1 MNTNTQTPTLKH
13 QHSNTNTQTPTLKHQ
28 HSNTGTAPSIAN
40 DTAYPNV
47 ARLSTS
53 ENRIQNG
60 LTALAK
66 HFGWRKIGIIHSD
79 STWGSQ
85 SAAKFKET
93 YVEAEVLHEI
103 EVTLNEF
110 DNSPYTHQVANCTT
124 WLQEFQDRDVYVLF
138 LYLEPRVARSLY
150 VASYTTQIMAGNGY
164 AYVNGWITESIIL
177 NDDGSVNLD
186 AVKGAEGSIG
196 LMEKVETTS
205 ALAQSYVNFWDS
217 SASIQGCASLSD
229 DTSYCDVDGVSN
241 TVAGYGGLFADSILL
256 LAYAFNSTVNCT
268 SLTQDQCSEAVRGVR
283 ARSARI

>member
-1 MNTNTQTPTLKH
+1 MKILEYQHSNNNTQGPTLK
-13 QHSNTNTQTPTLKHQ
+13 QQY
-28 HSNTGTAPSIAN
+28 SNTGTAPSIAN

-53 ENRIQNG
+53 ENRIQHG

-66 HFGWRKIGIIHSD
+66 HFGWQKIGIIHSD

-85 SAAKFKET
+85 SAAKFKDT

-103 EVTLNEF
+103 EIKLNEF
-110 DNSPYTHQVANCTT
+110 DASTYANQVANCSN
-124 WLQEFQDRDVYVLF
+124 WLKEFDDRNVYVLF
-138 LYLEPRVARSLY
+138 LYLEPRVSRSLY
-150 VASYTTQIMAGNGY
+150 VASYTSGYMSGAGY

-205 ALAQSYVNFWDS
+205 ALAQSYVSFNTLIVSRRHCQLYRSF
-217 SASIQGCASLSD
+217 IYI
-229 DTSYCDVDGVSN
+229 TSGTFSKQQQHSN
-241 TVAGYGGLFADSILL
+241 TG
-256 LAYAFNSTVNCT
+256 T
-268 SLTQDQCSEAVRGVR
+268 
-283 ARSARI
+283 

>member
-1 MNTNTQTPTLKH
+1 MNTNTQTPTLKQ
-13 QHSNTNTQTPTLKHQ
+13 QHSKTNTQTTTLKQ
-28 HSNTGTAPSIAN
+28 QYSNTGTAPSIAN

-53 ENRIQNG
+53 ENRIQHG

-66 HFGWRKIGIIHSD
+66 HFGWQKIGIIHSD

-85 SAAKFKET
+85 SAAKFKDT

-103 EVTLNEF
+103 EIKLNEF
-110 DNSPYTHQVANCTT
+110 DASTYADQVANCSN
-124 WLQEFQDRDVYVLF
+124 WLKEFDDRNVYVLF
-138 LYLEPRVARSLY
+138 LYLEPRVSRSLY
-150 VASYTTQIMAGNGY
+150 VASYTSGYMSGAGY

-205 ALAQSYVNFWDS
+205 ALAQSYVSFNTLIVSRRHCQLYRSF
-217 SASIQGCASLSD
+217 IYI
-229 DTSYCDVDGVSN
+229 TSGTFSKQQHSN
-241 TVAGYGGLFADSILL
+241 TG
-256 LAYAFNSTVNCT
+256 T
-268 SLTQDQCSEAVRGVR
+268 
-283 ARSARI
+283 